1 MPILPHQVEGHNRVA
16 MQMAI
21 DRLIAK
27 GGARRQ
33 QIENM
38 LKDDPWEMVGFFA
51 AYSCQIESLKLHPW
65 QEPPCCVNDP
75 DDPEPGMEASA
86 KLRGEMRDAG
96 VSRWHPDPKAEIAKA
111 RRRARSKSLVIP
123 I

>member
-51 AYSCQIESLKLHPW
+51 AYSCQIESSKLHPSGTA
-65 QEPPCCVNDP
+65 V
-75 DDPEPGMEASA
+75 
-86 KLRGEMRDAG
+86 LRER
-96 VSRWHPDPKAEIAKA
+96 SR
-111 RRRARSKSLVIP
+111 
-123 I
+123 

>member
-51 AYSCQIESLKLHPW
+51 ASGLVAWRVRPLCKLSMVT
-65 QEPPCCVNDP
+65 CS
-75 DDPEPGMEASA
+75 G
-86 KLRGEMRDAG
+86 
-96 VSRWHPDPKAEIAKA
+96 
-111 RRRARSKSLVIP
+111 
-123 I
+123 